1 MKIIL
6 HGYTGRMGH
15 MVQELLK
22 GSEENTIV
30 AKVAADAGKEASC
43 YQSLNDFTGEADV
56 VIDFS
61 QSDQLDL
68 ALYVLDG
75 IFAYSDM
82 FLDDGDD
89 LQYRRLLL
97 VRNNLERAIFSLRS
111 INPDDLKLG

>member
-1 MKIIL
+1 M
-6 HGYTGRMGH
+6 
-15 MVQELLK
+15 
-22 GSEENTIV
+22 
-30 AKVAADAGKEASC
+30 
-43 YQSLNDFTGEADV
+43 
-56 VIDFS
+56 
-61 QSDQLDL
+61 DL

-82 FLDDGDD
+82 YLDDGDD

>member
-1 MKIIL
+1 MKYVID
-6 HGYTGRMGH
+6 
-15 MVQELLK
+15 LK
-22 GSEENTIV
+22 
-30 AKVAADAGKEASC
+30 
-43 YQSLNDFTGEADV
+43 DV